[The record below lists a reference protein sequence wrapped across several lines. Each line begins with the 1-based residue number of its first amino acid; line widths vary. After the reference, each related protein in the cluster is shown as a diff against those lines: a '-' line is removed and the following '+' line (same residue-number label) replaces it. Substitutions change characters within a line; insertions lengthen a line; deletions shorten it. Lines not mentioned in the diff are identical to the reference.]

1 MSYPLPAN
9 EADRLAELHSL
20 QVLDTLPQEV
30 FSHVTALAA
39 DICGA
44 PMALITLV
52 DEHRQWIK
60 ARQGMDVTETPR
72 DQAFCAHTVLDN
84 DRVLVVPDAT
94 RDARFADLALVRSG
108 EVQFYA
114 GAPIVTPQGH
124 ALGAVC
130 VLDSRRRQL
139 EPHQLQMLSHLAA
152 LAWSLLQNESQRR
165 DEAHRMVERVHQS
178 ERVVRHVLQHGRE
191 MAAFI
196 DREHRYRLVNPAFEL
211 YWVERQHEIIGL
223 SVSDL
228 VGEALYRQH
237 LRPAIHRAMAGEE
250 VQIDIEHTY
259 PGLGLRH
266 MEIRYGPAHDDD
278 GRVEGVVERH
288 RDVTELRRQAREL
301 ARTIEALQGKRR
313 MQLKFLQAISHDLRE
328 PVNAINHAA
337 PLLQDSLKSALPGG
351 LDDTQARCL
360 AFMQR
365 GGRRLARLL
374 DDLRLVGE
382 QDLRDL
388 QPRSCPLGGCVA
400 RALEALQ
407 DELGGRPVEVAIN
420 PYLMVHVEPPL
431 FELALRAVVLNIHRA
446 TRDLPILI
454 RARQVDGQVQ
464 IDAGLDASAEPL
476 TPARVSLLADQPVQ
490 PAFEELGLSTARH
503 ILRLHHGIMADAGQ
517 PPQAPRLLL
526 QWPAREA
533 DGT

>member
-228 VGEALYRQH
+228 VG
-237 LRPAIHRAMAGEE
+237 
-250 VQIDIEHTY
+250 
-259 PGLGLRH
+259 
-266 MEIRYGPAHDDD
+266 
-278 GRVEGVVERH
+278 
-288 RDVTELRRQAREL
+288 
-301 ARTIEALQGKRR
+301 
-313 MQLKFLQAISHDLRE
+313 
-328 PVNAINHAA
+328 
-337 PLLQDSLKSALPGG
+337 
-351 LDDTQARCL
+351 
-360 AFMQR
+360 
-365 GGRRLARLL
+365 
-374 DDLRLVGE
+374 
-382 QDLRDL
+382 
-388 QPRSCPLGGCVA
+388 
-400 RALEALQ
+400 
-407 DELGGRPVEVAIN
+407 
-420 PYLMVHVEPPL
+420 
-431 FELALRAVVLNIHRA
+431 
-446 TRDLPILI
+446 
-454 RARQVDGQVQ
+454 
-464 IDAGLDASAEPL
+464 
-476 TPARVSLLADQPVQ
+476 
-490 PAFEELGLSTARH
+490 
-503 ILRLHHGIMADAGQ
+503 
-517 PPQAPRLLL
+517 
-526 QWPAREA
+526 
-533 DGT
+533 